1 MVEITVALAIV
12 LILAAVTVPSLVG
25 YLDQMSVEAAADQLS
40 VVRDALYRKGSSA
53 FRQDVGANS
62 GKLSQLARQI
72 TKSDPAFL
80 DSCGDEFSTKE
91 ANNWDGPYVNFDI
104 DPVAGMA
111 TPIGVAS
118 DALTRVPPSGA
129 GSLRIEFD
137 GNVQLTQAEM
147 LDQLVDGGN
156 GSATGIVR
164 WVLPAT
170 SGMVTLHYYVQIDNQ
185 C

>member
-1 MVEITVALAIV
+1 MEITVALAVV

-40 VVRDALYRKGSSA
+40 IVRDALYRKGSSA

-62 GKLSQLARQI
+62 GKLSQLARPI
-72 TKSDPAFL
+72 TKNNPAFL
-80 DSCGDEFSTKE
+80 DSCGGQFSNKE
-91 ANNWDGPYVNFDI
+91 AKNWNGPYVNFDI
-104 DPVAGMA
+104 DPVSGMA
-111 TPIGVAS
+111 TPIGVAT
-118 DALTRVPPSGA
+118 DAVTRVPPSGA
-129 GSLRIEFD
+129 GSLRIDFD

-156 GSATGIVR
+156 GSTTGIVR
-164 WVLPAT
+164 WLLPAT
-170 SGMVTLHYYVQIDNQ
+170 DGMVTLHYFVQIDNR

>member
-1 MVEITVALAIV
+1 MMEITIALAIV
-12 LILAAVTVPSLVG
+12 LILAAVSVPTLVG
-25 YLDQMSVEAAADQLS
+25 YLDQMSVEAAASQLGI
-40 VVRDALYRKGSSA
+40 VRDALYQKGGGA

-62 GKLSQLARQI
+62 GKLSQLARPI
-72 TKSDPAFL
+72 TKGDPAFL

-118 DALTRVPPSGA
+118 NALTRIPPTGA
-129 GSLRIEFD
+129 GSLRIAFD
-137 GNVQLTQAEM
+137 NNVQVAQAEL

-156 GSATGIVR
+156 GSLVGIVR

-170 SGMVTLHYYVQIDNQ
+170 DGLVTLHYFVQIDNQ